1 MNIKEIEKL
10 LEKYEEGE
18 TTLQEEQYLK
28 GFFNGTDIP
37 ENLQSYRTIFS
48 YYSRTKK
55 EHISDPEFERKSD
68 RRLTG
73 TPVTRI
79 NFKKQFTYI
88 FSFAA
93 SILIVIGLF
102 FTFRQDTMEK
112 DLPQPVTSDPA
123 YAMAEV
129 EDALLSV
136 SVNLNIGLSQLQRF
150 ETIGEALKSIQKFSK
165 FYQYQS
171 MIINQDLQPI
181 TPLNQ

>member
-18 TTLQEEQYLK
+18 TTLREEQYLK
-28 GFFNGTDIP
+28 SFFSGTEIP
-37 ENLQSYRTIFS
+37 EDLQPYRTIFA
-48 YYSRTKK
+48 YYSKAKK

-68 RRLTG
+68 RRLMETR
-73 TPVTRI
+73 VTRK
-79 NFKKQFTYI
+79 NFKKQITYI
-88 FSFAA
+88 VSLAA

-102 FTFRQDTMEK
+102 FTLRQDTLDK
-112 DLPQPVTSDPA
+112 TLPQPVSSDPA

-136 SVNLNIGLSQLQRF
+136 SVNLNIGLDQLRRF
-150 ETIGEALKSIQKFSK
+150 ETIGDAFQSIQKFSK

-181 TPLNQ
+181 TPLNK

>member
-18 TTLQEEQYLK
+18 TTLREEQYLK
-28 GFFNGTDIP
+28 EFFSGTDIP
-37 ENLQSYRTIFS
+37 ENLQPYRTVFS

-68 RRLTG
+68 RRLTE
-73 TPVTRI
+73 TQVTRI
-79 NFKKQFTYI
+79 NFKKQLTYI
-88 FSFAA
+88 FSLAA
-93 SILIVIGLF
+93 SIIIVIGLF

-112 DLPQPVTSDPA
+112 NLPQPVTSDQA

-136 SVNLNIGLSQLQRF
+136 SVNLNIGLDQLQRF
-150 ETIGEALKSIQKFSK
+150 ETIGDALQSIQKFSK